1 MTEDSETF
9 RALVEIRGLLN
20 DAKRDAGIEMV
31 TELGKEGLVVVER
44 LVRESEERSRTQW
57 TAPPSPDGALYEK
70 LLNLQTLTS
79 LAEKLY
85 PGKSLLEGVE
95 KVRVL
100 LKEMT

>member
-44 LVRESEERSRTQW
+44 LVRESEERSQTKW
-57 TAPPSPDGALYEK
+57 PAPPSPDGALYEK